1 MTTLYRPVL
10 IESAEQAEALPIGT
24 VATHAKG
31 SGMDHAHK
39 LFPPLGHTESLLWA
53 SLTGLVSNAGMVGWM
68 ALVPIEA
75 EEETR
80 SVARHPGGGQTNY
93 NTEAAGN
100 PGRMGEY
107 IASLPV
113 ESRYVTPWE
122 EA

>member
-1 MTTLYRPVL
+1 MTTLLYRPVL
-10 IESAEQAEALPIGT
+10 IETAEQAEALPEGT
-24 VATHAKG
+24 IATDPGTYAAEKG
-31 SGMDHAHK
+31 GGLWFGDGGPWPS
-39 LFPPLGHTESLLWA
+39 SL
-53 SLTGLVSNAGMVGWM
+53 MVGWS

-80 SVARHPGGGQTNY
+80 SVARHSGGGQTNY

-107 IASLPV
+107 IASLPI

-122 EA
+122 EQS